1 MPVKRMLC
9 RYGHG
14 AELVRHPSDFKEQ
27 YLLWGMPG
35 VAYDQAF
42 SPFSKAFCKC
52 AVRPIRVTSGLTKKR
67 AYEMPEF

>member
-1 MPVKRMLC
+1 MKMPLR
-9 RYGHG
+9 GEE
-14 AELVRHPSDFKEQ
+14 AAAPTTTPTEQ